1 MPDPAPSDPWLEE
14 QIARV
19 LQGDREAL
27 AVVFEHYRDRLR
39 RIVSF
44 RLNPQVA
51 GRVDVDDVLQ
61 EAYLAAEQRL
71 RHVWREVSSGGLF
84 VWLRLVVQQTLIDV
98 HRRHLAAQSRDAS
111 RDRSI
116 DQPSSAGSGSAAS
129 SMASWL
135 LGHLTSPSQ
144 LAVRKELAQQLE
156 QALQTLGDLD
166 REILMLRHVEE
177 LTNVEAAAMLG
188 LSEQGASARY
198 VRALGR
204 LQQILRRFPELS
216 GRPPGP

>member
-1 MPDPAPSDPWLEE
+1 MPDPAPADPWLEQ
-14 QIARV
+14 QITRV

-71 RHVWREVSSGGLF
+71 KYVWREVSAGGLF
-84 VWLRLVVQQTLIDV
+84 VWLRLVVQQTLTDV

-116 DQPSSAGSGSAAS
+116 DQRSAASAGSAAS

-135 LGHLTSPSQ
+135 LGHMTSPSQ

-177 LTNVEAAAMLG
+177 LSNVEAAAMLG

-216 GRPPGP
+216 GRTPGP